1 MNRYKAVTLLELLVV
16 VLILGL
22 LSTIAV
28 GVFTSQ
34 VERAR
39 VSAARSTI
47 SSIELAVSRYEI
59 DLGAFPPSGSND
71 GLTLATGC
79 GYLEWALLHSIGGS
93 SQAPSDPRWQGPYMN
108 VKKELLGN
116 MSGVSLEE
124 INGPVPS
131 PGQVQI
137 LDPWRSPYRYIR
149 YGPAPDDYGSRGGTR
164 LPGGHPFAATETF
177 YNPST
182 VQIVSYGMDNVT
194 LADPS
199 IGRGTDDITNFGQ

>member
-47 SSIELAVSRYEI
+47 ASIELAVSRYEI

-71 GLTLATGC
+71 GNATATGC

-93 SQAPSDPRWQGPYMN
+93 SQAPSDPRWQGPYLN
-108 VKKELLGN
+108 IKKELLGN
-116 MSGVSLEE
+116 MAGVSLEE

-137 LDPWRSPYRYIR
+137 LDPWHSPYRYVR
-149 YGPAPDDYGSRGGTR
+149 YGPSPDNYGARGGTQ
-164 LPGGHPFAATETF
+164 LPAGHPFSATETY

-182 VQIVSYGMDNVT
+182 VQIVSNGPNAVT

-199 IGRGTDDITNFGQ
+199 IGRDVDDITNFGQ